1 MLLAVISAV
10 LSVVMV
16 SSIRDSNFLRKRK
29 KVCSQELEKYPQT
42 KSEETR
48 TVGFTALPHP
58 TLY

>member
-1 MLLAVISAV
+1 MLLAVSSAV

-42 KSEETR
+42 KSEEIR
-48 TVGFTALPHP
+48 TAGFTALPHP